1 MGVISSRNVD
11 VSPQN
16 LLCQHG
22 RGRWAV
28 FGDFLDR
35 LRGWSRAGGLERD
48 VRLKMKGSTDR
59 ARETSKV
66 DTFPPLAPADTVPAA
81 STCSKERHA
90 QVLLRAR
97 SKLSEKLRLW
107 LQPPVACVPYR
118 RAGRW
123 LAGGSG
129 PPPLLILKE
138 TASAGGP
145 PSLSQ
150 VLIQEHAVGNTSPDC
165 RRRSR
170 RAFLSQMQ

>member
-35 LRGWSRAGGLERD
+35 LRGRSRAGGLERD

-107 LQPPVACVPYR
+107 LRPPVACVPYR

-129 PPPLLILKE
+129 PPP
-138 TASAGGP
+138 ASHFKGNRQHGW
-145 PSLSQ
+145 PSLP
-150 VLIQEHAVGNTSPDC
+150 VTSSNSGA
-165 RRRSR
+165 RRGKHFSG
-170 RAFLSQMQ
+170 L